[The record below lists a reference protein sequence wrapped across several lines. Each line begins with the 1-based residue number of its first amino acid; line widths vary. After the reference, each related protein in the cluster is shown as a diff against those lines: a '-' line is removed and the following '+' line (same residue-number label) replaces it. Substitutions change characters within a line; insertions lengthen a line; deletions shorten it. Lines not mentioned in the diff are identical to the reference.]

1 MKEKL
6 SLFTFAL
13 ISIAFVFEKTSAF
26 ELSPGMGYLKAQRKI
41 ICSMEDNKPIVY
53 WWYGRM
59 YSRVQGEKDKL
70 LFKVEGMNIRQ
81 CDTVKDSKRGNG
93 YRMVSREL
101 LFYQDPE
108 SGEILDQWTTLGP
121 VRLLMC
127 FMSPMIQLI
136 GVTSMN
142 AMKKVNHLK

>member
-81 CDTVKDSKRGNG
+81 CDTVKA
-93 YRMVSREL
+93 VSYTHLTLPTNRE
-101 LFYQDPE
+101 
-108 SGEILDQWTTLGP
+108 
-121 VRLLMC
+121 V
-127 FMSPMIQLI
+127 
-136 GVTSMN
+136 
-142 AMKKVNHLK
+142 

>member
-6 SLFTFAL
+6 SLFAFTL
-13 ISIAFVFEKTSAF
+13 ISIVFVFEKTSAF

-41 ICSMEDNKPIVY
+41 ICSMQDNKPIVY

-93 YRMVSREL
+93 FRMVSREL

-108 SGEILDQWTTLGP
+108 T
-121 VRLLMC
+121 C
-127 FMSPMIQLI
+127 
-136 GVTSMN
+136 
-142 AMKKVNHLK
+142 

>member
-6 SLFTFAL
+6 SFFAFAL
-13 ISIAFVFEKTSAF
+13 ISIVFVFEKTTAF

-41 ICSMEDNKPIVY
+41 ICSMQDNKPIVY

-81 CDTVKDSKRGNG
+81 CDTVKDSKRGDLKATLVANRIIEALSLRACITGETNG
-93 YRMVSREL
+93 RIEL
-101 LFYQDPE
+101 P
-108 SGEILDQWTTLGP
+108 
-121 VRLLMC
+121 
-127 FMSPMIQLI
+127 
-136 GVTSMN
+136 
-142 AMKKVNHLK
+142 